1 MIKVED
7 YLQYKNPLQ
16 AIIGTQDSQLS
27 KILGESSVSALKV
40 SKDVLIKY
48 RDLFN
53 KENILI
59 LQALTTILNADPI
72 TVTNQAGTHCAA
84 SCTGLCYQTC
94 TGLCYSTCSGGCSG
108 GCRGG
113 CSGGC
118 NGSGGGGGGDSGGCS
133 GCESGCGGFCTGSCH
148 STCHNSSGSC
158 GRCGSGCDSQ
168 CAEGC
173 RGSASSSS
181 TVPD

>member
-1 MIKVED
+1 MVDEYITPKVFNDLKNAIAAECDRRCHSGSVKDAYGSKSGKYHDLVPDKMIKVED

-59 LQALTTILNADPI
+59 L
-72 TVTNQAGTHCAA
+72 
-84 SCTGLCYQTC
+84 
-94 TGLCYSTCSGGCSG
+94 
-108 GCRGG
+108 
-113 CSGGC
+113 
-118 NGSGGGGGGDSGGCS
+118 
-133 GCESGCGGFCTGSCH
+133 
-148 STCHNSSGSC
+148 
-158 GRCGSGCDSQ
+158 
-168 CAEGC
+168 
-173 RGSASSSS
+173 
-181 TVPD
+181 